1 MSSFVR
7 PSTVLIAGMLAAF
20 PGAALAQSELAAVT
34 EDGADASADLALV
47 RETLHVHI
55 DQQHART
62 RLHQVYENR
71 TRSRL
76 EGRYH
81 LQVGEGAR
89 VNEFAYWNGEQKIV
103 GEVFEKETATQIYE
117 EVTGLGRDPGLL
129 EREGEGA
136 FSFRLFPIE
145 PGEHKPVEVAW
156 TQWLR
161 REDSRVEYRVP
172 VGHEQST
179 IELRI
184 TDDRGIAEVTSA
196 THTLELEGV
205 GTQHV
210 TARARGRSASRELVV
225 RYRVR
230 GKDWDI
236 AAFVHRDAGHDG
248 YLIATLATPP
258 GLAEGD
264 IAAKDVTLVLD
275 RSGSMSGEPLRRAR
289 IAAQAVVKRLR
300 PEDRVNVLAFDDDVD
315 MLFPAPRPLTDA
327 VRTEADTYI
336 GQMAEGGG
344 TNIALALE
352 RALAAQDKAAPASA
366 GQEARPHVI
375 LFLTDGQSDT
385 QAALEVARKDA
396 GDARVYTIGVGDGV
410 EKPLLS
416 RLAAMKRGRF
426 TFIESAEAI
435 ESKVARLYA
444 QIAAPVLVGMSI
456 DVEGARLARTYP
468 RSLPDL
474 YRGDELVIASRIT
487 GQGPVTITMRG
498 ERNGTPVSFTRKIDV
513 PASMRRPWV
522 GRMWAQARVDD
533 LLEEIALYGE
543 TDELK
548 NEVIDLAVAYD
559 FVTQYT
565 SFLAIPESELTDGA
579 RDALASARER
589 KQQILAAHKDAVALS
604 RSSMPP
610 GDPILQVR
618 APSNAQQV
626 TAYFPFGLVKDLV
639 YDADAE
645 HWRVRFLVPK
655 GVADGV
661 YEVKIVIVHADGT
674 VEVAKIPYTIDS
686 SEPDF
691 EVVVEEQDGGAMV
704 KVVTAEEARLV
715 TVTGIDDPRVR
726 VELADQG
733 DGVHFEAFVPLAPGA
748 HRMRIVVADEARN
761 EAEDTFTIDLPALH

>member
-1 MSSFVR
+1 MKSLVR
-7 PSTVLIAGMLAAF
+7 PSTVWIAGMLAVF
-20 PGAALAQSELAAVT
+20 PGAALAQSELAAIT
-34 EDGADASADLALV
+34 EDGADASTALALV
-47 RETLHVHI
+47 RETLHVTI

-71 TRSRL
+71 TESRL

-89 VNEFAYWNGEQKIV
+89 VDEFAYWNGEQKIV
-103 GEVFEKETATQIYE
+103 GEVFEKEVATQVYE

-145 PGEHKPVEVAW
+145 AGERKPVEVAW

-161 REDSRVEYRVP
+161 REDNAVEYRVP
-172 VGHEQST
+172 VGHAQSA
-179 IELRI
+179 IELGI

-196 THTLELEGV
+196 THQLEVAGV

-210 TARARGRSASRELVV
+210 TVRARGRSASRELTV
-225 RYRVR
+225 RYRVG
-230 GKDWDI
+230 GKGWDI
-236 AAFVHRDAGHDG
+236 AAFVHRDPGHDG
-248 YLIATLATPP
+248 YLVATLATPP

-264 IAAKDVTLVLD
+264 ITAKDVTLVLD

-289 IAAQAVVKRLR
+289 LAAQAVVKRLR

-315 MLFPAPRPLTDA
+315 MLYPAPRPLTAD
-327 VRTEADTYI
+327 VRTAADAYI

-352 RALAAQDKAAPASA
+352 RALAAQDRAAPGA
-366 GQEARPHVI
+366 GQDARPHVI
-375 LFLTDGQSDT
+375 LFLTDGQSDS

-435 ESKVARLYA
+435 ESKVSRLYS
-444 QIAAPVLVGMSI
+444 QIAAPVIVGLSI
-456 DVEGARLARTYP
+456 AVEGARLARTYP

-474 YRGDELVIASRIT
+474 YRGDELVIASRIA
-487 GQGPVTITMRG
+487 GEGPVTITMRG
-498 ERNGTPVSFTRKIDV
+498 ERNGAPVSFTRTIDV
-513 PASMRRPWV
+513 PASTRRPWV
-522 GRMWAQARVDD
+522 GRVWAQARVDD

-618 APSNAQQV
+618 APSSAQQV

-674 VEVAKIPYTIDS
+674 IEVAKIPYTIDS

-715 TVTGIDDPRVR
+715 TVTGVDDPRLR

-733 DGVHFEAFVPLAPGA
+733 DGVHFEAFVPLAPGV
-748 HRMRIVVADEARN
+748 HRMRVVVADEARN